1 MNRRTF
7 CALLPIAAG
16 TVGCADA
23 AAQSQPARERLVFD
37 HDWKFAVGDT
47 AGAEAPS
54 YDAGGWRTVD
64 LPHDWSIEGKID
76 PKNPMGG
83 SGGFLP
89 TGVGWYRRAF
99 NAPAA
104 WKGKRVSVEFE
115 GVYMNAT
122 VYVNGQ
128 SLGMHPYGYTSF
140 VHDVTPHL
148 KFGVPNV
155 VAVRVDQSQQ
165 PNTRWYA
172 GSGIYRHVWL
182 HVADPV
188 HVVQWGVFVTTPE
201 VSAARAKVSVKT
213 RVANDS
219 SAPTTVTV
227 RTILYSPTGA
237 AAGQT
242 DSTATI
248 KPGDA
253 TEVTQDIAVAR
264 PSLWAPETPSLYRA
278 VTRVM
283 SGGKAMDEVTT
294 PFGIRSLEW
303 SVEKGLLLNG
313 RVVKLTGGCVHHD
326 NGPLGVAALDR
337 AEERRVQI
345 LKAAGFNAIRT
356 SHNPPSP
363 GFLDACDRLGMLI
376 LDEAFDTWERPK
388 KKFDYSVAFK
398 EWWQRDI
405 ESMVLRD
412 RNHPSV
418 VLWSIGNEIGER
430 GEEQGA
436 VTAKLLADHI
446 RTLDRTRPITSALNG
461 VRTWSATDPYY
472 AALDLGGYNYNLAN
486 HVEDHKRVPSRIMM
500 STESFLRQTF
510 DYWALVTD
518 NPYIVGDFVWT
529 AMDYIGESGI
539 GRWDIRDASD
549 TTTRAPG
556 MGSDQSYPVHASD
569 CGDIDLC
576 GFRKSISHY
585 RNIVWDRGEKIY
597 LGVRMPEPEGKRIVV
612 SSWGTWPTYASWT
625 WPGQEG
631 KPVQAEVYSRCEKV
645 RLYLDDKLIGEKPTT
660 RAEQFKAT
668 FSVPYAPGVLKAV
681 GFQGDKPV
689 AETTLRTAGQA
700 VQVRLTADR
709 ARLRADGQ
717 DLAYLT
723 VEAVDSNG
731 QPQPNADHEISFTVT
746 GPGAIAGVGNG
757 DIASEEVYHGNRRKL
772 FHGKA
777 LVIVRTARTAG
788 TIELTASGPGLKSST
803 LRIQTQAVQPRS
815 VVA

>member
-1 MNRRTF
+1 MASVAVWPAGVASRG
-7 CALLPIAAG
+7 PAAG
-16 TVGCADA
+16 RKLLCDY
-23 AAQSQPARERLVFD
+23 
-37 HDWKFAVGDT
+37 DWKFILGDP
-47 AGAEAPS
+47 AGAEAPAFN
-54 YDAGGWRTVD
+54 AGGWRTVT

-83 SGGFLP
+83 SGGFFP
-89 TGVGWYRRAF
+89 TGVGWYRRSF

-104 WKGKRVSVEFE
+104 WNGKRVSVEFE

-122 VYVNGQ
+122 VYINGQ

-140 VHDVTPHL
+140 VHDLTPHL
-148 KFGVPNV
+148 KFSGPNV
-155 VAVRVDQSQQ
+155 LAVRVDQSQQ

-182 HVADPV
+182 HVTDPV
-188 HVVQWGVFVTTPE
+188 HVAQWGVFVTTPE
-201 VSAARAKVSVKT
+201 VNAARAKVSVKT
-213 RVANDS
+213 RLANDS
-219 SAPTTVTV
+219 SAPSTVTV
-227 RTILYSPTGA
+227 RTILYGPAGA

-253 TEVTQDIAVAR
+253 TEVTQEIAVAR
-264 PSLWAPETPSLYRA
+264 PVLWAQEIPRLYRA

-283 SGGKAMDEVTT
+283 SGGKAVDEVTT

-313 RVVKLTGGCVHHD
+313 KVVKLTGGCVHHD
-326 NGPLGVAALDR
+326 NGPLGVAAFDR

-363 GFLDACDRLGMLI
+363 AFLDACDRLGMLI

-388 KKFDYSVAFK
+388 KKFDYNVAFK

-430 GEEQGA
+430 GEEAGA
-436 VTAKLLADHI
+436 RTAKTVADYL
-446 RTLDRTRPITSALNG
+446 RTLDRSRPITSALNN
-461 VRTWSATDPYY
+461 VPTWSATDPFY
-472 AALDLGGYNYNLAN
+472 AALDIGGYNYNLAN

-510 DYWALVTD
+510 DCWAQVAD

-529 AMDYIGESGI
+529 ALDYIGESGI
-539 GRWDIRDASD
+539 GRWDIRDAGD
-549 TTTRAPG
+549 TTRAPG
-556 MGSDQSYPVHASD
+556 MGSDQSYPVHTSD

-597 LGVRMPEPEGKRIVV
+597 LGVRMPEPESKRIVV
-612 SSWGTWPTYASWT
+612 STWGTWPTYASWT

-631 KPVQAEVYSRCEKV
+631 KPLQVEAYSRCEKV
-645 RLYLDDKLIGEKPTT
+645 RLYLDDKPIGEKPTT

-681 GFQGDKPV
+681 GLQDGKPV
-689 AETTLRTAGQA
+689 VETVLRTAGKA

-709 ARLRADGQ
+709 TALRANGE
-717 DLAYLT
+717 DLSYVT
-723 VEAVDSNG
+723 VEAVDSAG
-731 QPQPNADHEISFTVT
+731 LPDPNADHQISFTI
-746 GPGAIAGVGNG
+746 GGAGVIAGVGNG
-757 DIASEEVYHGNRRKL
+757 DIASEEMYQGNQRKL

-777 LVIVRTARTAG
+777 LVIVRAARTAG
-788 TIELTASGPGLKSST
+788 AIQLTASGPGLKSAVV
-803 LRIQTQAVQPRS
+803 RIQAQAAPPRPL
-815 VVA
+815 AP